1 MNPWDDLVNR
11 VRGATRWRSP
21 SEQREYD
28 AHLRYVNDP
37 RNYGKP
43 SPIEDDEVEDDE
55 ESPHGDF
62 LWKFGIPRERADE
75 GDPYEESRTFLE
87 ACDRYDARLEAEAR
101 TLREVSANTSD
112 DSKRRRAERRLE
124 WIETEREDL
133 EKVTARLWGRTHKP
147 VLRWKV
153 DEDAQ
158 VLAELRCKC
167 RPYCP
172 RLFRDKR
179 AGNLA
184 GWRHPSCRAELAAE
198 RHAAATGD
206 GAYVEGLLSRLL

>member
-1 MNPWDDLVNR
+1 MNRLDSLVER
-11 VRGATRWRSP
+11 LRKATKFRTP
-21 SEQREYD
+21 TEQREYE
-28 AHLRYVNDP
+28 AHLRYVTDP

-43 SPIEDDEVEDDE
+43 PIEEDEVAEDEDE
-55 ESPHGDF
+55 TPHGDF
-62 LWKFGIPRERADE
+62 LRKLGIPRERADE
-75 GDPYEESRTFLE
+75 GDPYEESRTFLD
-87 ACDRYDARLEAEAR
+87 ACDRYDARLAAEAR
-101 TLREVSANTSD
+101 TLREVAANTSD
-112 DSKRRRAERRLE
+112 DGKRRRAERRLE
-124 WIETEREDL
+124 WVEHEREDL
-133 EKVTARLWGRTHKP
+133 ENVTTRLWGRTHKP

-167 RPYCP
+167 RPSCP

-206 GAYVEGLLSRLL
+206 GAYIEGLLSRLL